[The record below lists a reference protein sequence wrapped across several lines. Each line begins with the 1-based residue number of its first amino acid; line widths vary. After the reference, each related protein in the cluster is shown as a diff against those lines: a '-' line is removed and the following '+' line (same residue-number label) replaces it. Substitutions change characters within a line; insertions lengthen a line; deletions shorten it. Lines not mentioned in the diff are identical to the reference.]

1 MPYSYGLL
9 GAYPPARSG
18 AASFAAGLLHELTRS
33 GTGTRGGVVRVGDAG
48 AGATTTDIVEHMDAA
63 QPDGPTAAARALN
76 RFDVALVQ
84 YGTGIYGGRDG
95 DRLLDVLDALRV
107 PAVLVLYNVPHSPTP
122 GQRRVLEQ
130 AVDSAGAVVVL
141 AEAARARL
149 LAEYVVDVAKLVVIP
164 PGAPDLRPAVG
175 PREGGPLILTWGLL
189 GPGKGIEWAIGG
201 LQRIKDL
208 RPAPRYLVVGETHPQ
223 VRRGQG
229 EAYRLGL
236 LSRARSMRVS
246 ELVRFHPGHLAGV
259 KLNRLIRQADVVL
272 LPDDSNESVTSS
284 VLVEAVAA
292 GKPVVAAAF
301 PHAVELL
308 ADGVGLVVP
317 QGNSAAIGEALY
329 RVLTEPELAEGM
341 AERAA
346 RIAPALLWPAV
357 ADRYRAVVDGLL
369 SGGDAVPVSDA
380 VTAA

>member
-1 MPYSYGLL
+1 MPYTYGLL

-18 AASFAAGLLHELTRS
+18 AASFAAGLLHELTRP
-33 GTGTRGGVVRVGDAG
+33 GTGTRAGVVRVGDAG
-48 AGATTTDIVEHMDAA
+48 GAVGTSGVVEDLDVA
-63 QPDGPTAAARALN
+63 QSGGPTAAARALN

-84 YGTGIYGGRDG
+84 YGTGMYGGRDG
-95 DRLLDVLDALRV
+95 DWLLDVLDGLRV
-107 PAVLVLYNVPHSPTP
+107 PTVLVLYNVPRGPTP
-122 GQRRVLEQ
+122 DQRRVVEQ
-130 AVDSAGAVVVL
+130 AVGSAGAVVVL
-141 AEAARARL
+141 AEAARDRL

-164 PGAPDLRPAVG
+164 PGAPDRGPAVG
-175 PREGGPLILTWGLL
+175 PHEGGPLILTWGLL

-201 LQRIKDL
+201 LQYIKDL
-208 RPAPRYLVVGETHPQ
+208 GPRYLIVGETHPQ

-236 LSRARSMRVS
+236 LNRARSMRVG
-246 ELVRFHPGHLAGV
+246 ELVRFHPGHLPGV
-259 KLNRLIRQADVVL
+259 KLNRLIRQADIVL

-317 QGNSAAIGEALY
+317 QGNSAAIGDALY
-329 RVLTEPELAEGM
+329 RVLTEPGLAEGM

-346 RIAPALLWPAV
+346 RVAPALLWPAV

-369 SGGDAVPVSDA
+369 SGGGAVPVPDV